1 MLNKDRHPWLEDKC
15 RLIKE
20 KESGGKSCREL
31 AVIFSIGKSQV
42 SQIMTREAEYL
53 EAYEENAPADRKRV
67 KISQSQRMQDVDDLT
82 FKWFQQ
88 ARRNNIP
95 VSRP

>member
-1 MLNKDRHPWLEDKC
+1 M
-15 RLIKE
+15 
-20 KESGGKSCREL
+20 
-31 AVIFSIGKSQV
+31 
-42 SQIMTREAEYL
+42 SQIMSRKAEYL

-67 KISQSQRMQDVDDLT
+67 KISQSQGMQNADDLT

-88 ARRNNIP
+88 ARRNKIP